1 MVLRKSIVPVL
12 LILIIALQSCKNDI
26 KIENVFEQNV
36 ETNTLPGKKHFLEE
50 DGIQVFLPEV
60 FERYAAAEYEA
71 VLDSLVKDK
80 KEFLLERERLKNL
93 RGLKGNSYIF
103 FAPRVNATYFV
114 NTIPYAPIRKQ
125 DAQKLLGII
134 RQNQNHATENAKVE
148 FKKITAKYSSLTSAQ
163 VFKAI
168 FRVDFKKENTF
179 YFQHAYFISSN
190 QKSVLLNLTTPMEI
204 DLDPYIEKMIF

>member
-1 MVLRKSIVPVL
+1 MKTSIVPIL
-12 LILIIALQSCKNDI
+12 LIFIITLQSCKNDI

-50 DGIQVFLPEV
+50 DDIQIFLPKV
-60 FERYAAAEYEA
+60 FERYAAAEYET
-71 VLDSLVKDK
+71 VLDSLVQNK
-80 KEFLLERERLKNL
+80 KQFLLERERLKNL
-93 RGLKGNSYIF
+93 RGLKGNNYIF
-103 FAPRVNATYFV
+103 FAPGVNATYFV

-134 RQNQNHATENAKVE
+134 RQNQNRATENTQVE
-148 FKKITAKYSSLTSAQ
+148 FTKITAKYSSLTSAQ

-168 FRVDFKKENTF
+168 FRVDLKKEKTF

-190 QKSVLLNLTTPMEI
+190 QKSVLLNLTTPMDL